1 MKKNYYLAS
10 DEIDLIKFFKVTW
23 EKKISLIVIVV
34 ISIVSGV
41 ILGNLYSKE
50 NSYIVSLKLFKS
62 KQSEFIKF
70 TSIINMLDEKQ
81 NFQTLSSNF
90 AANNYPTTSTNS
102 YPISPTKV
110 LEDFVQEFIDYDEVQ
125 QVLANIPYIK
135 KKINPLPEK
144 DKKTI
149 ISKYAKLVSL
159 VESSESEH
167 RSIYFLKFKWHN
179 PDEALKAL
187 VEILN
192 LTSKN
197 LNNSIFNS
205 LKTDIEIKKNQ
216 AIDKDLNRID
226 YLMEQSAIAK
236 ELDIKDNQVE
246 AVNNMADTNF
256 LLNINTNNENVAYYL
271 RGYKAIDKE
280 ILLIKNRKYRDIL
293 VLESDFKSLTNTETK
308 WATYNPILSNILK
321 IDNDTRNKYLIISVI
336 FGLLVGVLYVQINS
350 YVHLR
355 KTNKKK

>member
-1 MKKNYYLAS
+1 
-10 DEIDLIKFFKVTW
+10 
-23 EKKISLIVIVV
+23 
-34 ISIVSGV
+34 
-41 ILGNLYSKE
+41 
-50 NSYIVSLKLFKS
+50 
-62 KQSEFIKF
+62 
-70 TSIINMLDEKQ
+70 
-81 NFQTLSSNF
+81 
-90 AANNYPTTSTNS
+90 
-102 YPISPTKV
+102 
-110 LEDFVQEFIDYDEVQ
+110 
-125 QVLANIPYIK
+125 
-135 KKINPLPEK
+135 
-144 DKKTI
+144 
-149 ISKYAKLVSL
+149 
-159 VESSESEH
+159 
-167 RSIYFLKFKWHN
+167 
-179 PDEALKAL
+179 
-187 VEILN
+187 
-192 LTSKN
+192 
-197 LNNSIFNS
+197 
-205 LKTDIEIKKNQ
+205 
-216 AIDKDLNRID
+216 ID